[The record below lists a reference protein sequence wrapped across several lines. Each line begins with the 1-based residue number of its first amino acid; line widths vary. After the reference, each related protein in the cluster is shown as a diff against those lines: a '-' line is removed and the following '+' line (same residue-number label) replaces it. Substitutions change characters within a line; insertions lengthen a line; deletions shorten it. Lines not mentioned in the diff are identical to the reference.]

1 MCRFQPSATVTVQV
15 KNNGGA
21 NLAGRFIV
29 RAWLSDTAYEKET
42 ATTPDSG
49 FSVPAAQSIKIM
61 TTDEH
66 LLAAT
71 DANGTVVFTIGHV
84 AGAQSWEFN
93 AEIGGRLASATVSI
107 T

>member
-1 MCRFQPSATVTVQV
+1 MTLQV

-29 RAWLSDTAYEKET
+29 RAWLSDTAYATET

-49 FSVPAAQSIKIM
+49 FSVPAAQSIKVV

-71 DANGTVVFTIGHV
+71 DANGQVVFTVGHV

-93 AEIGGRLASATVSI
+93 AELVGCLASATVSI

>member
-1 MCRFQPSATVTVQV
+1 M
-15 KNNGGA
+15 
-21 NLAGRFIV
+21 
-29 RAWLSDTAYEKET
+29 
-42 ATTPDSG
+42 
-49 FSVPAAQSIKIM
+49 PAAQSIKVV

-71 DANGTVVFTIGHV
+71 DANGTVVFTIGHTG
-84 AGAQSWEFN
+84 GAQSWEFN

>member
-1 MCRFQPSATVTVQV
+1 MARRFM
-15 KNNGGA
+15 
-21 NLAGRFIV
+21 V
-29 RAWLSDTAYEKET
+29 RGWLSDTAYETET
-42 ATTPDSG
+42 ATTPDNG
-49 FSVPAAQSIKIM
+49 FSVPAAQSIKVV

-71 DANGTVVFTIGHV
+71 DANGAVVFTIGHT